1 MKRTLTF
8 YSFHSRSG
16 SRKMSRDLSPS
27 ECIIRN
33 ILNYSQAL
41 QVLKTEKFGIV
52 NLIMN

>member
-16 SRKMSRDLSPS
+16 SVKNSRDMLPS
-27 ECIIRN
+27 ESVIRN
-33 ILNYSQAL
+33 ILNYSRAL

>member
-16 SRKMSRDLSPS
+16 SKNRSRDMSPS
-27 ECIIRN
+27 EFVIRN

-41 QVLKTEKFGIV
+41 KVLRTEKFGIV